1 MSFLNFSG
9 TIGRKT
15 PVETLPARCWV
26 PAWRKVG
33 LKDELLSKYCIS
45 VQRFCSAALFLK
57 STGSTDTEAATV
69 SADFR
74 GGGGGGQDRKSATT
88 FFKSGIYS
96 SCTLNSEMKA
106 NWRC

>member
-1 MSFLNFSG
+1 LCKKWEKMSFLNFSG

-74 GGGGGGQDRKSATT
+74 GGVGEGKTENQQQRFSNLAYT
-88 FFKSGIYS
+88 
-96 SCTLNSEMKA
+96 A
-106 NWRC
+106 AAH